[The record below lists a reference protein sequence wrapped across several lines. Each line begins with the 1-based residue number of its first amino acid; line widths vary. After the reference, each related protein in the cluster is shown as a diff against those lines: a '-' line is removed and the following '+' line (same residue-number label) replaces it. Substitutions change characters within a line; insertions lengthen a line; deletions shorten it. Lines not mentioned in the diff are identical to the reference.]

1 MTVQLEKLKVS
12 RVSEAEKT
20 QPNIQSSWPR
30 SRLFQYSLSP
40 PSPPHS
46 RAAWPAAPAG
56 QVSVLHQSVQTESP
70 SVLELLKSKE
80 TRSLSTQTGIQARL
94 ALNVQFLESIP
105 VLYPDT
111 YFEKEEQLRGYEM
124 SPWWE
129 SIVCGAGRWGG
140 SIGGDGSCQLP
151 TSAGQTFRWW
161 SSTLHCRMY
170 NQEGIDIY
178 HLYVS
183 GY

>member
-1 MTVQLEKLKVS
+1 MSVKPRKLNPTSNPVDQDHDYFSTV
-12 RVSEAEKT
+12 RHT
-20 QPNIQSSWPR
+20 PPP
-30 SRLFQYSLSP
+30 P
-40 PSPPHS
+40 PSLPHS
-46 RAAWPAAPAG
+46 QAAWPAAPAG

-124 SPWWE
+124 SP
-129 SIVCGAGRWGG
+129 
-140 SIGGDGSCQLP
+140 
-151 TSAGQTFRWW
+151 
-161 SSTLHCRMY
+161 
-170 NQEGIDIY
+170 
-178 HLYVS
+178 
-183 GY
+183 